1 MRDHPINIENARLVD
16 VEMLY
21 GVLFTGGTI
30 VSGSAFGPLDTT
42 QYGQLQIT
50 AEELIARDPTLFNV
64 SQLAVSNWTSEAGST
79 GTSDPLVMNMT
90 RFTHDALCSEDSDID
105 GAVYTHGTN
114 SLEETAFLLDLL
126 VNCESPK
133 PIVGIGAMRP
143 FTALSFDGDANFF
156 QGVALAASPASRGRG
171 VLVAFSDRI
180 LSGFWLTKMV
190 PNFADGFGATAGGDL
205 GAFINNRPYFFN
217 TPSTP
222 IQKFEFDLGTVNAH
236 SSFPALPKVDI
247 LYAAREFD
255 GYSALDAMGRGTEG
269 VVIAGTGNGGLVNGD
284 DQIEEAFG

>member
-1 MRDHPINIENARLVD
+1 M
-16 VEMLY
+16 
-21 GVLFTGGTI
+21 
-30 VSGSAFGPLDTT
+30 
-42 QYGQLQIT
+42 
-50 AEELIARDPTLFNV
+50 
-64 SQLAVSNWTSEAGST
+64 SNWTTETTST
-79 GTSDPLVMNMT
+79 GISDPLVMNMT

-126 VNCESPK
+126 VNCEK
-133 PIVGIGAMRP
+133 PIVGLGAMRP

-180 LSGFWLTKMV
+180 LSGFWVTKMV
-190 PNFADGFGATAGGDL
+190 PNFADGFGVTAGGDL

-222 IQKFEFDLGTVNAH
+222 IQKYEFDLQTVSAH
-236 SSFPALPKVDI
+236 NSFPSLPRVDI

-255 GYSALDAMGRGTEG
+255 GYSALDAMNRGAEG

-284 DQIEEAFG
+284 EQIGEAFG